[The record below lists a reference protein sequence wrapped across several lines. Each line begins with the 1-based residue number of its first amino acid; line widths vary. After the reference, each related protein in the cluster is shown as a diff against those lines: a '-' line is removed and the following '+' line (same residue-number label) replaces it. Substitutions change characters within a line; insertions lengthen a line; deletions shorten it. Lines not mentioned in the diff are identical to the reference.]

1 MTHRD
6 ALWVKEY
13 LITAMKNKV
22 KRIAVVVFAAVGLS
36 SCAVYDYPMYT
47 SGSVSMAG
55 RGWSS
60 SVAWTDARYDVNGFP
75 IYGYS
80 YGRPVY
86 GYTSSGV
93 AVFSFTALTSSC
105 CVPSWG
111 PAHWYC
117 GHWHYPRH
125 IHRVSVPPRY
135 PAWHR
140 PGRHP
145 VAKPL
150 PGLRPRPGKPH
161 LPAAGLR
168 PGQPPR
174 PVPGKPAGIHRP
186 VKPFPVVNRPV
197 HNRPGVSSPIVNGP
211 AGHRPAIKRPV
222 HHRPVVNRPVQPR
235 PTLSRPAVNRP
246 VHHRPAAQRP
256 VMGGARPAAG
266 HSVNRPVSHRVPAMR
281 GYGGSRH
288 PHGGAGH
295 RR

>member
-6 ALWVKEY
+6 ALWVKVK
-13 LITAMKNKV
+13 LISAMKNKV

-36 SCAVYDYPMYT
+36 SCVVNDYPMYT

-117 GHWHYPRH
+117 GHWRYPRH

-140 PGRHP
+140 PGYHP

-150 PGLRPRPGKPH
+150 PGLRPRPGTPH
-161 LPAAGLR
+161 LHAAGLR
-168 PGQPPR
+168 PGPVHHPR
-174 PVPGKPAGIHRP
+174 PGLAAGIHRP
-186 VKPFPVVNRPV
+186 VKPLPGVNRPVQHRPGVPRPVVNGAAGHRPGMNRPAVNRPV
-197 HNRPGVSSPIVNGP
+197 H
-211 AGHRPAIKRPV
+211 
-222 HHRPVVNRPVQPR
+222 
-235 PTLSRPAVNRP
+235 TRPAVNRP
-246 VHHRPAAQRP
+246 VHHRLAAVHRP
-256 VMGGARPAAG
+256 VMGGARPG
-266 HSVNRPVSHRVPAMR
+266 VGRPVSHRVPAMG
-281 GYGGSRH
+281 GYGGGRH
-288 PHGGAGH
+288 AHGGAG
-295 RR
+295 RRR

>member
-1 MTHRD
+1 M
-6 ALWVKEY
+6 
-13 LITAMKNKV
+13 ISAMKNNV
-22 KRIAVVVFAAVGLS
+22 KRIALVVLAAVGLS
-36 SCAVYDYPMYT
+36 SCVVNDYPMYT

-93 AVFSFTALTSSC
+93 AVFSFTALTSGC

-125 IHRVSVPPRY
+125 IRRVSVPPRY

-140 PGRHP
+140 PGHHP
-145 VAKPL
+145 VAKPQ
-150 PGLRPRPGKPH
+150 PGVRPRPGGPQ

-168 PGQPPR
+168 PGQAPH
-174 PVPGKPAGIHRP
+174 PVPGKPAGIHLP
-186 VKPFPVVNRPV
+186 VKPHPGVNRPV
-197 HNRPGVSSPIVNGP
+197 HSRPGVSGPAVNGP
-211 AGHRPAIKRPV
+211 AEHRPAIKPPV
-222 HHRPVVNRPVQPR
+222 HHRPAHTAR
-235 PTLSRPAVNRP
+235 PTPNRPAVNRP
-246 VHHRPAAQRP
+246 AHHRPAAQRP
-256 VMGGARPAAG
+256 VMGGGRPAV
-266 HSVNRPVSHRVPAMR
+266 SLPVSHRAPTMG
-281 GYGGSRH
+281 GYGGGRH